1 MDGAVNVPAKLP
13 PDVVETVV
21 NEINLCDPSDLHII
35 VTWLP
40 TGTAGF
46 EDPTGVTWP
55 ENVTVLPAGKAD
67 GRFSVV

>member
-21 NEINLCDPSDLHII
+21 NVINVCDLSGLHII

-40 TGTAGF
+40 TGAAGF
-46 EDPTGVTWP
+46 EDPIVVTWP
-55 ENVTVLPAGKAD
+55 ENVAVLPAGKAG